1 MKKLL
6 AILMLG
12 LFVAGCSAHTRDVST
27 LGGCAAG
34 GLAGSKIGSGDGKK
48 VAIVVGTLL
57 GCKAGSE
64 LGKKIESNRKVN
76 ND

>member
-1 MKKLL
+1 
-6 AILMLG
+6 MLG
-12 LFVAGCSAHTRDVST
+12 LFLVGCSAHTRDIST

-48 VAIVVGTLL
+48 VAIVVGTVL

-64 LGKKIESNRKVN
+64 VGKVIESNQ
-76 ND
+76 